1 MAVELPIYLDNHATT
16 RVDPRVVEA
25 MAPYWSQDYGNAA
38 SHGHVLG
45 WRAEEAVEQARE
57 SLASALGAEPRE
69 IVFTSGATEA
79 NNLALLG
86 AAEAAPVGRN
96 HLVSVATEHPSVL
109 DPCRALEARG
119 FELTIL
125 PVDADGRIEPEA
137 VAASLRDSTR
147 LVSVMAA
154 NNEIGVLQP
163 VAEIGA
169 LCRERGVLFH
179 TDAVQAFGKVPLD
192 VDEADLLSI
201 SAHKIYGPK
210 GVGALYVR
218 ARRPRVRLE
227 PRVFGGGHERGL
239 RSGTLPVPLI
249 VGFAWAAEL
258 CLAEREAEAVRLAEL
273 RDRLLVRLRGS
284 LEGVALNGDP
294 RRRLPANLNL
304 AFAGVDADQ
313 LLVELRGVALSTGSA
328 CSSATPGPSHVLTAL
343 GLPEERVRASL
354 RMGLGRFTTLEEV
367 DRAADQLVACVE
379 HLRGAAPRKPAPAP
393 LPSAGSKS

>member
-25 MAPYWSQDYGNAA
+25 MAPYWGQDYGNAA
-38 SHGHVLG
+38 SHGHLLG
-45 WRAEEAVEQARE
+45 WRADEAVEQARAK
-57 SLASALGAEPRE
+57 LAAALGAEPRE

-86 AAEAAPVGRN
+86 AAEAAPAGRN

-119 FELTIL
+119 FQVTIL
-125 PVDADGRIEPEA
+125 PVGADGRIEPDA

-169 LCRERGVLFH
+169 LCRKRGVLFH
-179 TDAVQAFGKVPLD
+179 SDAAQAFGKVPLD
-192 VDEADLLSI
+192 VAEADLLSL

-227 PRVFGGGHERGL
+227 PRLFGGGHERGL

-249 VGFAWAAEL
+249 VGFARAAEL
-258 CLAEREAEAVRLAEL
+258 CLAEREAEAVRLAGL
-273 RDRLLVRLRGS
+273 RERMLARLQAS
-284 LEGVALNGDP
+284 LGGVALNGDAQ
-294 RRRLPANLNL
+294 RRLPANLNL
-304 AFAGVDADQ
+304 AFEGVDADQ

-328 CSSATPGPSHVLTAL
+328 CTSATPTPSHVLTAL
-343 GLPEERVRASL
+343 GLPPERVRGSL
-354 RMGLGRFTTLEEV
+354 RMGLGRFTTREEV
-367 DRAADQLVACVE
+367 DAAAAQLVACVE
-379 HLRGAAPRKPAPAP
+379 RLRSGAPRKPAPAP
-393 LPSAGSKS
+393 LPSAGSTS